1 MTPNVKRPDT
11 IVRISVLLIIGCMVT
26 GGGCSKPPE
35 RLLTAEI
42 AKKYVANPF
51 TVDTRQ
57 FTSIEDA
64 AAEALVKYD
73 GALGLNRLNTLSNPA

>member
-1 MTPNVKRPDT
+1 MTPNVKRSD
-11 IVRISVLLIIGCMVT
+11 IIIRISVILIIGCMVT
-26 GGGCSKPPE
+26 GGGCSKPPR

-51 TVDTRQ
+51 SVDTRQ

-64 AAEALVKYD
+64 AAEALVKHD
-73 GALGLNRLNTLSNPA
+73 GELGLNA